1 MYSESMTFKCK
12 TCGKEYL
19 TDDDVDEGC
28 MECAFHLTH
37 HTKNESVLS

>member
-1 MYSESMTFKCK
+1 MSHKCK
-12 TCGKEYL
+12 ICEKEFI
-19 TDDDVDEGC
+19 TDDDDVDEGC